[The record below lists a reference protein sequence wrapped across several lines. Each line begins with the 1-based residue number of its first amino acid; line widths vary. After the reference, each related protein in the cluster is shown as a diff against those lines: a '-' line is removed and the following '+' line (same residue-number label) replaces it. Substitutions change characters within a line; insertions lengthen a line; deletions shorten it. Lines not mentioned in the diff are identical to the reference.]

1 MTFNEVFST
10 ITYSIVVTVD
20 GVVVHSRGLHYL
32 NPDGTDSPE
41 DINTHQYTAAVQAA
55 GKTINITA
63 EGNYADPTGQGVFY
77 RNVTISSTAPFLMAS
92 IARLNEV
99 VTWDGTST
107 GYGIASWQNELFY
120 RRAKGANTASYDATA
135 DAAQLWTQCRVP
147 NKYNFG
153 GMVIVNLHFCTHL
166 PLRDRET
173 GQLLRDIT
181 TGKILRDD

>member
-10 ITYSIVVTVD
+10 ITYSVIVAVD

-63 EGNYADPTGQGVFY
+63 EGNYADPTGHGVFY
-77 RNVTISSTAPFLMAS
+77 RNITISSTVPFLMAS
-92 IARLNEV
+92 ISRLNEL

-135 DAAQLWTQCRVP
+135 DVAQLWTQCRVP

-153 GMVIVNLHFCTHL
+153 GQVFVNLHFCTHL
-166 PLRDRET
+166 PLRDPSN
-173 GQLLRDIT
+173 GVLLRDIT